1 MKYAVFFLFLSD
13 RGIIVG
19 MVVHRRLEYAVSL
32 EGPMPEATL
41 EQKRTQ
47 YKQALRTSLDR
58 ILNQLASMPEVE
70 KVILFGSYA
79 AGRRDLFTDL
89 DLLVVMDTEQD
100 FLERT
105 ADLYRQI
112 QTDVDVDLLVY
123 TPEEFENQ
131 QLSGFVRHALATGQV
146 VYEKKRP

>member
-1 MKYAVFFLFLSD
+1 MTD
-13 RGIIVG
+13 
-19 MVVHRRLEYAVSL
+19 
-32 EGPMPEATL
+32 ATL
-41 EQKRTQ
+41 EQKRAQ
-47 YKQALRTSLDR
+47 YKQALSAALDR
-58 ILNQLASMPEVE
+58 ILNQLTSMPEVE

-100 FLERT
+100 FLQRT
-105 ADLYRQI
+105 TELYRLI

-123 TPEEFENQ
+123 TPEELKSQ
-131 QLSGFVRHALATGQV
+131 QSSGFVRHALATGQV